1 MIRIVHGPDDY
12 LVDQE
17 LEALKPQ
24 LSDGAEGE
32 VALETADAAAL
43 EPQALL
49 LQLAQPPF
57 LWARRILVIRN
68 AAKLADMELD
78 LSKLAS
84 GRDPN
89 TALVLVEHS
98 SLPRGHALLR
108 ALSGVAEEIH
118 RPALKRRPELIAWI
132 TAHLRRLDAQFAP
145 AVPARLAE
153 LVGPDA
159 RRLDSEIR
167 KLILHMNDGKIDAA
181 AVDRMVAPIAP
192 ISIFRLVEAVV
203 GGRRDAALAT
213 LYELLRGGEQD
224 TAVLGLLAHQTR
236 NIIVA
241 QHLLAKGERSTIG
254 EQLGVRHQFALE
266 KLLSTARTLDP
277 RRARRMHLLIH
288 AADVD
293 IKLGRQRSLPAVEAL
308 ISSASAP

>member
-17 LEALKPQ
+17 LEAIKPQ
-24 LSDGAEGE
+24 LSDGVDGE
-32 VALETADAAAL
+32 VAVEPADAAEL
-43 EPQALL
+43 DPQALL
-49 LQLAQPPF
+49 LLLAQPPF

-89 TALVLVEHS
+89 TALVLVEYN

-118 RPALKRRPELIAWI
+118 RPPLKRRAELIAWI
-132 TAHLRRLDAQFAP
+132 TAHMRRLEAQFANG
-145 AVPARLAE
+145 VPARLAE

-167 KLILHMNDGKIDAA
+167 KLMLHMNDGAVDVA

-192 ISIFRLVEAVV
+192 ISIFKLVDAVV
-203 GGRRDAALAT
+203 AGRRDVALAT
-213 LYELLRGGEQD
+213 LYDLLRAGEQD
-224 TAVLGLLAHQTR
+224 TAVLGLLSRQTR
-236 NIIVA
+236 NIILA
-241 QHLLAKGERSTIG
+241 QYLLAKGEGAGVG
-254 EQLGVRHQFALE
+254 EQLGVTHQFALE
-266 KLLSTARTLDP
+266 KLLNAARRMDP

-288 AADVD
+288 EADVD
-293 IKLGRQRSLPAVEAL
+293 IKLGRQRSLAAVEAL
-308 ISSASAP
+308 IAAAAA